1 LTIIVQLAVAGN
13 PLKSTLPVLEEQVV
27 CVILPIVGAA
37 GMPVIVT
44 GAVAVTIPHPPVAA
58 MV

>member
-1 LTIIVQLAVAGN
+1 MTLIVQLAVAGN

-27 CVILPIVGAA
+27 CVILPVTGAV

-44 GAVAVTIPHPPVAA
+44 GAVAVTFPHPPVAA
-58 MV
+58 IV